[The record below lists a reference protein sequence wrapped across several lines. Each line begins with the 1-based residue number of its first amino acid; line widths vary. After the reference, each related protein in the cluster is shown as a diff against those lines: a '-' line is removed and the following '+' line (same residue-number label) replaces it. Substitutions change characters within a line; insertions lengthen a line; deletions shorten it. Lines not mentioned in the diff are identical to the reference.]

1 MIENKTYNLILRV
14 LFLIIFGLTTACEPN
29 VATNT
34 PSTPKAQTPSVEVVK
49 PTSTHTSKPTLTQ
62 APSAT
67 QEPLALFLPEPL
79 PDGMISGDIPNTYK
93 KSFHSNT
100 LWFGTE
106 IQAPQ
111 GEILHTTNWVYA
123 LAAPFPTILDD
134 LSTEDFQDLWFGGWN
149 YKNFL
154 SSTNLRIHLTSDE
167 EFQQLRSDLL
177 EILPFKKLYVPETII
192 GVMEA
197 LWGYPDGYLVKIVET
212 IPDPEVLWEENAWAL
227 VPFEDL
233 NPKLKVISINGT
245 SPLFKDFQA
254 EDYPFNLEYQVIKD
268 QHSSASVNTQE
279 LQDIL
284 SGIEPTNRDP
294 DKMTTLVM
302 TGVTALVR
310 ATAYRMEQ
318 NGVTYPGEEIAHWL
332 READITHISNEVSFY
347 EDCPSP
353 DPNNRMLY
361 FCSDPKYIELFEFV
375 GADIIELT
383 GNHNND
389 SLEVYGEDVV
399 PFTLDLYEKY
409 GMETYGGGLNLED
422 SKSPTIL
429 THNGNNIAFIGCNA
443 PGPDYA
449 WATETRGGAA
459 PCGDYQWMIDEIN
472 QLRLEGILPI
482 ATLQYY
488 EDYYNYPE
496 THHIRDFIPLAE
508 AGAAVVNGSQAH
520 LAKGMTFQED
530 TFIDFG
536 LGNLF
541 FDQMGVTVNGE
552 NITQTRWEVIQRHTI
567 YNGQLLS
574 TELLTAILED
584 YAQPRPMTAVERII
598 FLEELFTAS
607 GWISR

>member
-1 MIENKTYNLILRV
+1 MTKKMYEHKLLLLLLILFV
-14 LFLIIFGLTTACEPN
+14 LTTACQPQVEPN
-29 VATNT
+29 APQPLAT
-34 PSTPKAQTPSVEVVK
+34 QTLSIEVVD
-49 PTSTHTSKPTLTQ
+49 PTSTHTAEPTLTQ

-67 QEPLALFLPEPL
+67 QEPLELFLPEPL
-79 PDGMISGDIPNTYK
+79 PNGMISSDIPITYK

-100 LWFGTE
+100 LWFGPE

-111 GEILHTTNWVYA
+111 GEILHTSNWVYA
-123 LAAPFPTILDD
+123 LVAPFPTIIDD
-134 LSTEDFQDLWFGGWN
+134 LSSEEFQELWFGGWDWED
-149 YKNFL
+149 FL
-154 SSTNLRIHLTSDE
+154 SSSNIQIATLSDE

-177 EILPFKKLYVPETII
+177 DRLPFRKLYVPETIA
-192 GVMEA
+192 GVMRIM
-197 LWGYPDGYLVKIVET
+197 WGYPDGTLVKIVET
-212 IPDPEVLWEENAWAL
+212 LPNPDTLWEENAWAL

-233 NPKLKVISINGT
+233 HPKLKVISINGI
-245 SPLFKDFQA
+245 SPLFKDFHS
-254 EDYPFNLEYQVIKD
+254 ENYPFNLAYQLIKD

-279 LQDIL
+279 LKDIL
-284 SGIEPTNRDP
+284 SGIEITNRDP
-294 DKMTTLVM
+294 DKMTTLIM

-318 NGVTYPGEEIAHWL
+318 YGVTYPGEEIAHWL

-347 EDCPSP
+347 EDCPFP
-353 DPNNRMLY
+353 DPNNRMLL
-361 FCSDPKYIELFEFV
+361 FCSAPKYIELFEYV
-375 GADIIELT
+375 GADVIELT

-389 SLEVYGEDVV
+389 ALYVWGEDVV
-399 PFTLDLYEKY
+399 PFTLDLYEKSN
-409 GMETYGGGLNLED
+409 MKTYGGGLNLED
-422 SKSPTIL
+422 AKSPTIM
-429 THNGNNIAFIGCNA
+429 THNGNKIAFIGCNA
-443 PGPDYA
+443 PGPNYA
-449 WATETRGGAA
+449 WATEAGGGAA
-459 PCGDYQWMIDEIN
+459 PCGDYQWMIDQIS
-472 QLRLEGILPI
+472 QLRQEGILPI

-496 THHIRDFIPLAE
+496 SHHVRDFVPLAE

-520 LAKGMTFQED
+520 RPKGMTFQED
-530 TFIDFG
+530 AFIDFG

-574 TELLTAILED
+574 TELLTAMLQD
-584 YAQPRPMTAVERII
+584 FAQPRPMTEEERII

>member
-1 MIENKTYNLILRV
+1 MIKKMYEHKLLLLLLIL
-14 LFLIIFGLTTACEPN
+14 FFLTTACQPQVE
-29 VATNT
+29 TNPSQPLTTQTT
-34 PSTPKAQTPSVEVVK
+34 PIGVVD
-49 PTSTHTSKPTLTQ
+49 PTSTHTTEPSQIQ

-67 QEPLALFLPEPL
+67 QEPLELFLPEPI
-79 PDGMISGDIPNTYK
+79 PDGLINSHIPITHKRNY
-93 KSFHSNT
+93 HPNT
-100 LWFGTE
+100 LWFGPA
-106 IQAPQ
+106 IQAPD
-111 GEILHTTNWVYA
+111 GEILQTSNWVYA
-123 LAAPFPTILDD
+123 LAAPFPTIIDD
-134 LSTEDFQDLWFGGWN
+134 LSSEDFQDLWFGGWN
-149 YKNFL
+149 YKNFY
-154 SSTNLRIHLTSDE
+154 SSTNIRIHLTSDE

-197 LWGYPDGYLVKIVET
+197 LWGYPDGYLVEIVET
-212 IPDPEVLWEENAWAL
+212 IPEPEILWEESAWAI

-233 NPKLKVISINGT
+233 HPKLKVISIDGV

-254 EDYPFNLEYQVIKD
+254 AEYPFNLEYQLIKD
-268 QHSSASVNTQE
+268 QHSSASVNSQE

-284 SGIEPTNRDP
+284 SAIEPTNRDP
-294 DKMTTLVM
+294 DKMTTLIM

-347 EDCPSP
+347 EDCPFP

-429 THNGNNIAFIGCNA
+429 THNGNRIAFIGCNA

-472 QLRLEGILPI
+472 QLRQEGILPI

-496 THHIRDFIPLAE
+496 THHIRDFIPLAK

-530 TFIDFG
+530 AFIDFG

-574 TELLTAILED
+574 TELLTAMLED
-584 YAQPRPMTAVERII
+584 YAKPRPMTEEERIT